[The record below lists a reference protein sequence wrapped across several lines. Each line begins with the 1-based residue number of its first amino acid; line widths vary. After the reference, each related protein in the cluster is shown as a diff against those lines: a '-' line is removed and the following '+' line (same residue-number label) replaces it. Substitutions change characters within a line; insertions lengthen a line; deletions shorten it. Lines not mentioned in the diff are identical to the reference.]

1 MKPNDLL
8 KGINVLD
15 VGIFG
20 VGPFSCSYLGR
31 LGADVTRIEPPG
43 IDNTYFVMPQK
54 QDAST
59 IYIVIQA
66 NKRNIMLNLKTEAGK
81 EIALRLAK
89 KADII
94 IQNHQPHVMEKL
106 GLTYEAVRKINP
118 RIIYLSNSG
127 YGHKGPLA
135 RTPSADSYQQ
145 AMSGFATVSGAP
157 GSKGELLRQSLH
169 IDISCAMGVV
179 GAVLL
184 ALIAREKTGEG
195 QKIETSQFEV
205 ALSIQ
210 STRIAEYFATGVSPK
225 PIGSANTRIVPS
237 QAFKTYG
244 GSYINVSVPR
254 EEYWPKLCQALGL
267 EAIEKDPRFVT
278 NEKRV
283 ENREQLIEILQKKFL
298 DEPGRWWLIL
308 LQRHGVPC
316 GPYYTFD
323 NIVTDP
329 HVVHNHMLEIVD
341 TPWGEVM
348 HTHFPVNFSKSST
361 VIKPAVKPDSS
372 RKEILEEVGYE
383 ETE

>member
-20 VGPFSCSYLGR
+20 VGPFACSFLGR

-106 GLTYEAVRKINP
+106 GLTYEVVRKINP
-118 RIIYLSNSG
+118 GVIYLSNSG

-157 GSKGELLRQSLH
+157 GSSGELLRQSLH
-169 IDISCAMGVV
+169 IDISCAMGVCS
-179 GAVLL
+179 AVFL
-184 ALIAREKTGEG
+184 ALLAREKTGVG

-210 STRIAEYFATGVSPK
+210 SSRIAEYFATGKSPE
-225 PIGSANTRIVPS
+225 PMGSANTLIVPS
-237 QAFKTYG
+237 QAFKAYDGT
-244 GSYINVSVPR
+244 YINVSVPR
-254 EEYWPKLCQALGL
+254 EEYWPKLCRALGL
-267 EAIEKDPRFVT
+267 ESIEKDPRFAT

-283 ENREQLIEILQKKFL
+283 ENRDELIEILQKKFI
-298 DEPGRWWLIL
+298 DEPARWWLIL
-308 LQRHGVPC
+308 LRRHDVPC
-316 GPYYTFD
+316 GPYYTYD

-329 HVVHNHMLEIVD
+329 HVVANRMLEVVN

-348 HTHFPVNFSKSST
+348 YTDFPVKFEKVST
-361 VIKPAVKPDSS
+361 VIKPPVKPDSS
-372 RKEILEEVGYE
+372 REEILKEVEYKE
-383 ETE
+383 K